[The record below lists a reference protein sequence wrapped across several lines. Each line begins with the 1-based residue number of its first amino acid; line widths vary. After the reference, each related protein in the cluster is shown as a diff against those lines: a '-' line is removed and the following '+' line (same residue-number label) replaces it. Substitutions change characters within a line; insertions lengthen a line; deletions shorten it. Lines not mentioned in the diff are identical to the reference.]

1 MKTHSLKIA
10 FFFAIATM
18 LLFQNCAPHKQT
30 SAGINAPRQRG
41 TYTYEG
47 GDGTSFETAVIIL
60 EKSSTT
66 GIDAEYA
73 WIDLKYPG
81 NSILSQSMLDKG
93 GHTYDVIEFR
103 DANKDSHSIYFQID
117 NFFGKW

>member
-1 MKTHSLKIA
+1 MKTHSLKLTLFLA
-10 FFFAIATM
+10 AA
-18 LLFQNCAPHKQT
+18 LVLVFQNCSPKKQT

-60 EKSSTT
+60 EKSSGT

-73 WIDLKYPG
+73 WIDLNFPG
-81 NSILSQSMLDKG
+81 NSILSQSLVNHG
-93 GHTYDVIEFR
+93 GHAYDVIEFR
-103 DANKDSHSIYFQID
+103 DANKKSHSIYFQID